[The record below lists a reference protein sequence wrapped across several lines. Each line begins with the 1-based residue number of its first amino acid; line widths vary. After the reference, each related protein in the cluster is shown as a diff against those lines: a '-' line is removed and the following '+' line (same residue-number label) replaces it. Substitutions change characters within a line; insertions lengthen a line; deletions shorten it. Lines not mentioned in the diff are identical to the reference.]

1 MKHNY
6 QAPRGTVDIY
16 GDELACWQQV
26 EDVFRQ
32 FMHLYDYSEI
42 RTPIFED
49 TGVFKR
55 ENDSSDMVNKEM
67 YTFTVNHK
75 DSLTLRP
82 EGTAGVIRS
91 YVQHKLFALGEGH
104 NKFWYFGPMFRYERP
119 QKGRQRQFYQFGVEN
134 LGEKS
139 PYVDAEVIAMGY
151 SILKALGLS
160 HIKVCLNTLGDA
172 ASREAYRV
180 TLRDYFRPYLDQ
192 MCGDCQR
199 RYEQNV
205 LRLLDCKIDHD
216 QPFMKNVP
224 SIRDVLSEESR
235 IYFES
240 VCATLDALDIPY
252 EIDDRLV
259 RGLDYYTDTVFEV
272 ISTDEASGAQSTVFG
287 GGRYD
292 NLVDYFG
299 GPSQSGIGFAMGMER
314 LMILANAEGVF
325 SDLHTPLDCYIMTL
339 GNTQQMGVVL
349 STQLRAAGY
358 RVEMNFANR
367 SMKSQFKSVDRFNA
381 TTVLILGEDELANNT
396 VTLKRVADQ
405 HQVSIPMDQLVE
417 TMDEWLMDTE
427 EHHHE

>member
-16 GDELACWQQV
+16 GEELTCWQQV

-32 FMHLYDYSEI
+32 FMHLYDYSEM
-42 RTPIFED
+42 RTPVFED

-67 YTFTVNHK
+67 YTFSVNNK

-82 EGTAGVIRS
+82 EGTAGIIRS
-91 YVQHKLFALGEGH
+91 YVQHKLFALGEGYQ
-104 NKFWYFGPMFRYERP
+104 KFWYFGPMFRYERP

-134 LGEKS
+134 LSEKS

-160 HIKVCLNTLGDA
+160 HIKVCINTLGDA
-172 ASREAYRV
+172 QSRASYRDM
-180 TLRDYFRPYLDQ
+180 LRDYFKPYLDQ

-205 LRLLDCKIDHD
+205 LRLLDCKVDHD
-216 QPFMKNVP
+216 QPFMQNAP
-224 SIRDVLSEESR
+224 SIRDALTPESKA
-235 IYFES
+235 YFET
-240 VCATLDALDIPY
+240 VCQTLDALQIPY

-272 ISTDEASGAQSTVFG
+272 VSTDEASGAQSTVFG

-292 NLVDYFG
+292 HLVDYFG
-299 GPSQSGIGFAMGMER
+299 GPEQSGIGFAMGMER
-314 LMILANAEGVF
+314 LMILAQAEGVF
-325 SDLHTPLDCYIMTL
+325 NDLNNPLDCYIMTL
-339 GNTQQMGVVL
+339 GDTYQSGVIL
-349 STQLRAAGY
+349 AAQLRAAGY
-358 RVEMNFANR
+358 RVEMNFGKR

-381 TTVLILGEDELANNT
+381 ATVLILGEDEIANNT
-396 VTLKRVADQ
+396 VTLKRVKDQ
-405 HQVSIPMDQLVE
+405 LQVSIPTDQLVE
-417 TMDEWLMDTE
+417 TMDEWFMETE